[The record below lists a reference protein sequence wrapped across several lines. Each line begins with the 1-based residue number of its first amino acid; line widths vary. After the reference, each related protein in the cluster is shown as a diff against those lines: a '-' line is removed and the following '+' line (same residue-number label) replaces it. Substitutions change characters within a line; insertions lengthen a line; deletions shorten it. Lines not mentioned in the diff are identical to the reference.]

1 MVIDANGEVGIGQAN
16 PSVKLDVNGSVNCTG
31 GTCSSDERW
40 KKDIQPLQNS
50 LANIQKLQ
58 GVSYYWRTD
67 EFPNKDFNQTKQIG
81 VIAQEVEKIYPE
93 LINTNNEGYKSMD
106 YMSLTAILLE
116 GLKEQ
121 QQLIEQQSQ
130 RIIELEQQMEKINQL
145 EVMMEEMKAS
155 LK

>member
-1 MVIDANGEVGIGQAN
+1 
-16 PSVKLDVNGSVNCTG
+16 
-31 GTCSSDERW
+31 
-40 KKDIQPLQNS
+40 
-50 LANIQKLQ
+50 
-58 GVSYYWRTD
+58 
-67 EFPNKDFNQTKQIG
+67 
-81 VIAQEVEKIYPE
+81 
-93 LINTNNEGYKSMD
+93 MD